1 MAKKINISE
10 YPGVGGPNRDVL
22 YKDLLTKSGGPGG
35 GWGGKLVK
43 GAKRFGPEMIG
54 WYLLDKF
61 LAGRNEKK
69 MQNIQM
75 QGMREGAEASSPEN
89 LYYQASLPQAQ
100 QEEEMARSALL
111 SQLSGGVIG
120 PSLAKGERMIGG

>member
-1 MAKKINISE
+1 MAHNPE
-10 YPGVGGPNRDVL
+10 LDPL
-22 YKDLLTKSGGPGG
+22 YADMLTKTGVPSGGIM
-35 GWGGKLVK
+35 GKVVK

-61 LAGRNEKK
+61 LSTRHTRK
-69 MQNIQM
+69 MQNIQI
-75 QGMREGAEASSPEN
+75 QGMRGGAEASSPEN